1 MLTIPPTVR
10 VYLAI
15 EPCDMRKSFRGLSG
29 LVRQRLRADPLS
41 GHVFCFV
48 NHRRTMLKILVHDR
62 TGYLIHY
69 KRLSRGTF
77 QLPPV
82 AEGQTQVQLDPATLA
97 MILEG
102 IDLRT
107 VKRRLRH
114 HHPEDTSAEI

>member
-10 VYLAI
+10 VYLAV

-29 LVRQRLRADPLS
+29 LVRRLHQDPLS

-48 NHRRTMLKILVHDR
+48 NHRRTMLKLLVHDR
-62 TGYLIHY
+62 TGYLIYY

-77 QLPPV
+77 QLPV
-82 AEGQTQVQLDPATLA
+82 VREGQTRVVLDSATLA
-97 MILEG
+97 MMLEG
-102 IDLRT
+102 VDLRT

-114 HHPEDTSAEI
+114 HHPPERSVDN

>member
-1 MLTIPPTVR
+1 MTIPSTVR
-10 VYLAI
+10 VYLAT

-29 LVRQRLRADPLS
+29 LVRRLREDPLS
-41 GHVFCFV
+41 GHVFCFL

-62 TGYLIHY
+62 SGYLIYY

-77 QLPPV
+77 QLPV
-82 AEGQTQVQLDPATLA
+82 IAEGQTRVVLDAATFA

-114 HHPEDTSAEI
+114 DHSPGASPDS

>member
-10 VYLAI
+10 VYLAT

-29 LVRQRLRADPLS
+29 LVRRLREDPLS
-41 GHVFCFV
+41 GHVFCFL

-62 TGYLIHY
+62 TGYLIYY

-77 QLPPV
+77 QLPV
-82 AEGQTQVQLDPATLA
+82 VLEGQTQVLLDAATLA

-114 HHPEDTSAEI
+114 YHPLDPSPDS

>member
-10 VYLAI
+10 VYLAT

-29 LVRQRLRADPLS
+29 LVRRLLQDPLS

-48 NHRRTMLKILVHDR
+48 NHRRTMLKLLVHDG
-62 TGYLIHY
+62 TGYLIYY

-77 QLPPV
+77 QLPVVP
-82 AEGQTQVQLDPATLA
+82 EGQERVAVDPATLA

-102 IDLRT
+102 VDLRT

-114 HHPEDTSAEI
+114 HHVPGVVADT

>member
-10 VYLAI
+10 VYLAT

-29 LVRQRLRADPLS
+29 LVRRLLQDPLS

-62 TGYLIHY
+62 TGYLIYY

-77 QLPPV
+77 QLP
-82 AEGQTQVQLDPATLA
+82 ALQEGQTRVQLDSATLA
-97 MILEG
+97 MMLEG
-102 IDLRT
+102 VDLRT
-107 VKRRLRH
+107 AKRRLRH
-114 HHPEDTSAEI
+114 HHPQDASDDN